1 MDLKFTAMTAQVT
14 IETLLGLLKGTEVDL
29 SSVKVIVGSKREDF
43 QSPPISLLMLVS
55 VALGEANEIISK
67 DLKADAM
74 NLKSGEQKFN
84 YGCRDLLLRSLHSS
98 KILRTSQN
106 WVHVKNMLG
115 VGRTVSILICEE
127 LGVDPDG
134 TKFIKANVGESHEC
148 S

>member
-14 IETLLGLLKGTEVDL
+14 IESLVHLLKNSDINFD
-29 SSVKVIVGSKREDF
+29 SIKVVVGNAKGGF
-43 QSPPISLLMLVS
+43 QSQEIPLEKLVNI
-55 VALGEANEIISK
+55 ALGEMHEIIST
-67 DLKADAM
+67 DQHLDVM
-74 NLKSGEQKFN
+74 NLKNGEQKFN
-84 YGCRDLLLRSLHSS
+84 YGCRDLLLRSLRSS

-134 TKFIKANVGESHEC
+134 TKFEPSSKKVEP
-148 S
+148 

>member
-14 IETLLGLLKGTEVDL
+14 IESLVHLLKNSDINFDSIKVVVGNAKGGFL
-29 SSVKVIVGSKREDF
+29 SPEIPLEK
-43 QSPPISLLMLVS
+43 LVNI
-55 VALGEANEIISK
+55 ALGEANEIISK

-74 NLKSGEQKFN
+74 NLKNGEQKFN

-134 TKFIKANVGESHEC
+134 TKFVKSNVGANA
-148 S
+148 

>member
-1 MDLKFTAMTAQVT
+1 MELKFTAMTAQVT
-14 IETLLGLLKGTEVDL
+14 IESLVHLLKNSDINFGST
-29 SSVKVIVGSKREDF
+29 KVVVANTQGGY
-43 QSPPISLLMLVS
+43 QSPEIPLEDLVNITLS
-55 VALGEANEIISK
+55 DMHEIIST
-67 DLKADAM
+67 DQQLDSL
-74 NLKSGEQKFN
+74 NLKSGEQTFK

-134 TKFIKANVGESHEC
+134 TKFVKANVGANG
-148 S
+148 